1 MDYKKLYF
9 HLMGS
14 VANLVDSIDVM
25 GAPPEKVLGC
35 VRGWLVEAMREGEE
49 LYLQETEEGSSF

>member
-14 VANLVDSIDVM
+14 VANLVDSIDMM
-25 GAPPEKVLGC
+25 GDPPEKVLGC
-35 VRGWLVEAMREGEE
+35 VRGWLVEAMREAEE
-49 LYLQETEEGSSF
+49 LYLQGAEDSQ